1 MQPWPNPRA
10 ISTRHGWPLRVTCQ
24 VSDASN
30 ASQLLPFLFL
40 PYLFASL
47 LRTALVRLA
56 NEGAAINPFSKQ
68 ARSKRGF
75 DGIESKKFHEGKRSI
90 RFIDRISFCNEN
102 INRIYFT
109 MIGKYSFESACFS
122 RQGFIF
128 FEMLLETAGWP
139 WPTWSLVTAILPISR
154 PLRRSASL
162 F

>member
-30 ASQLLPFLFL
+30 ASQLLSPFSFSRIFL
-40 PYLFASL
+40 PRFCVRCSCAS
-47 LRTALVRLA
+47 RTRGPPLIHFR
-56 NEGAAINPFSKQ
+56 NEDSMEIV
-68 ARSKRGF
+68 
-75 DGIESKKFHEGKRSI
+75 SKKFHEGKRSI